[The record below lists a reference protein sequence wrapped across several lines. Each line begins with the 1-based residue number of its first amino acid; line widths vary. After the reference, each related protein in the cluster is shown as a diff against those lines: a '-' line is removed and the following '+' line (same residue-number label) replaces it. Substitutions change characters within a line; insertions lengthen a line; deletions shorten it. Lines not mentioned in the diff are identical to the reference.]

1 MKNAVFLIPFVL
13 IIVTGCADTGGP
25 RPPKQSWNIPQGD
38 VNDLADC
45 ESQYPEAKGIWDPL
59 SGYFLYE
66 GKDADNIRRCL
77 VEKHGWSELGQPE
90 FAEGTMAPPR
100 RLWP

>member
-1 MKNAVFLIPFVL
+1 MKYAAFLISL
-13 IIVTGCADTGGP
+13 ILLMPSGCANVGGP
-25 RPPKQSWNIPQGD
+25 RPPNQSFTVPQSDINDMGD
-38 VNDLADC
+38 CQA
-45 ESQYPEAKGIWDPL
+45 EYPDAKGIWDPL

-77 VEKHGWSELGQPE
+77 VEKHGWFELGQPE

-100 RLWP
+100 SLWP